1 MKNATFDFNSLE
13 FVFSMEDSNCKE
25 NDSELNNQT
34 AIEAITEKLT
44 EVTNLAEEVDQALQS
59 AHQDCAIS
67 TTSSSTSTATTT
79 ISVGNMNKDDLQIEV
94 NLKIYSTLLARALK
108 ENAVLKLTFITIK
121 YYL

>member
-1 MKNATFDFNSLE
+1 MSNVKAVVRELINIFSFRLFFSVVGSVKNATP
-13 FVFSMEDSNCKE
+13 SN
-25 NDSELNNQT
+25 DLQELKNQT

-79 ISVGNMNKDDLQIEV
+79 ISVDYLINNEITPTPTRMMMMNEEV
-94 NLKIYSTLLARALK
+94 N
-108 ENAVLKLTFITIK
+108 
-121 YYL
+121 

>member
-1 MKNATFDFNSLE
+1 MPLDTFKNHD
-13 FVFSMEDSNCKE
+13 VQ
-25 NDSELNNQT
+25 ELKNQT

-79 ISVGNMNKDDLQIEV
+79 ISVGYINKEIASTSPKMMMMNEEV
-94 NLKIYSTLLARALK
+94 NLLVYTVHSESQT
-108 ENAVLKLTFITIK
+108 
-121 YYL
+121 